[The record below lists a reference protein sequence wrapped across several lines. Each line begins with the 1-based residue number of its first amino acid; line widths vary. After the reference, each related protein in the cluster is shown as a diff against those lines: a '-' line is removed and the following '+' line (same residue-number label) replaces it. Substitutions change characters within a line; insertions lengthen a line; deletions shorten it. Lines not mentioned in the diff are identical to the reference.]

1 MASMTRTGQ
10 TLSHR
15 TKRTGSKDPCP
26 VCPSWMARICPFCP
40 FCPVNQTAPSLWHN
54 ADMSHA
60 SLTPFDLIEDEAVEF
75 ARGLLQRGECSDC
88 VCRALA
94 FASMATA
101 FDTDNV
107 PSLRATLGALL
118 RASEQ
123 DEMTAVS
130 APKH

>member
-40 FCPVNQTAPSLWHN
+40 VNQTAPALWHN
-54 ADMSHA
+54 APMAHA
-60 SLTPFDLIEDEAVEF
+60 SLTPFDLLEDEAVEF
-75 ARGLLQRGECSDC
+75 ARKLVQRGECSDC

-94 FASMATA
+94 FAAMGLAY
-101 FDTDNV
+101 DTDNV
-107 PSLRATLGALL
+107 ASLRNTMAALL

-123 DEMTAVS
+123 DKTTAATV
-130 APKH
+130 PRH